1 MPVDVQLASTAGQ
14 LPELSAIQR
23 WADLALEELGED
35 PEPPDLCIRLVDAA
49 ESQTLN
55 SRFRGQEKPTNVLS
69 FPADVHIPG
78 RRTLGDVVI
87 CMPVWLE
94 RPRGSRRPSTIIWHI
109 WWCMASCTCLATTIK
124 RTTTLNVWKVWNNRF
139 CASSALRILTDNH
152 AKPIGT

>member
-23 WADLALEELGED
+23 WAALALEELGED

-87 CMPVWLE
+87 CMPVVVGEAARQQKAVDDHLAHMVVHGVLHLFGYDHQKDDDAQRMEGLE
-94 RPRGSRRPSTIIWHI
+94 QQI
-109 WWCMASCTCLATTIK
+109 
-124 RTTTLNVWKVWNNRF
+124 
-139 CASSALRILTDNH
+139 LRQLGVAD
-152 AKPIGT
+152 PYG

>member
-87 CMPVWLE
+87 CMPVVVGEAARQQKAVDDHLAHMVVHGVLHLFGYDHQKDDEAQRMEGLE
-94 RPRGSRRPSTIIWHI
+94 QQI
-109 WWCMASCTCLATTIK
+109 
-124 RTTTLNVWKVWNNRF
+124 
-139 CASSALRILTDNH
+139 LRQLGVAD
-152 AKPIGT
+152 PYG

>member
-1 MPVDVQLASTAGQ
+1 MPVDGQLASTAGQ

-87 CMPVWLE
+87 CMPVVVGEAARQQKAVDDHLAHMVVHGVLHLFGYDHQKDDDAQRMEGLE
-94 RPRGSRRPSTIIWHI
+94 QQI
-109 WWCMASCTCLATTIK
+109 
-124 RTTTLNVWKVWNNRF
+124 
-139 CASSALRILTDNH
+139 LRQLGVAD
-152 AKPIGT
+152 PYG

>member
-87 CMPVWLE
+87 CMPVVVGEAARQQKAVDDHLAHMVVHGVLHLFGYDHQKDDDAQRMEGLE
-94 RPRGSRRPSTIIWHI
+94 QQ
-109 WWCMASCTCLATTIK
+109 
-124 RTTTLNVWKVWNNRF
+124 
-139 CASSALRILTDNH
+139 ILCQLGVAD
-152 AKPIGT
+152 PYG

>member
-87 CMPVWLE
+87 CMPVVVGEAARQQKAVDDHLAHMVVHGVLHLFGYDHQKDDDAQRMEGLE
-94 RPRGSRRPSTIIWHI
+94 QQI
-109 WWCMASCTCLATTIK
+109 
-124 RTTTLNVWKVWNNRF
+124 
-139 CASSALRILTDNH
+139 LRQLGVAD
-152 AKPIGT
+152 PYG

>member
-1 MPVDVQLASTAGQ
+1 MPVDVQLASTAAQ

-69 FPADVHIPG
+69 FPADVRIPG

-87 CMPVWLE
+87 CMPVVVGEAARQQKAVDDHLAHMVVHGVLHLFGYDHQKDDDAQRMEGLE
-94 RPRGSRRPSTIIWHI
+94 QQI
-109 WWCMASCTCLATTIK
+109 
-124 RTTTLNVWKVWNNRF
+124 
-139 CASSALRILTDNH
+139 LRQLGVAD
-152 AKPIGT
+152 PYG